1 MSLRVSHGQIKP
13 PFFGVSL
20 SQILQL
26 FLLHYREGLPLQKV
40 GRLLI
45 PTLQQ
50 GQRVNEICASL
61 WGHLL
66 TGTPDEDARYPE
78 GLGVVVQEMDTFNG

>member
-1 MSLRVSHGQIKP
+1 M
-13 PFFGVSL
+13 
-20 SQILQL
+20 
-26 FLLHYREGLPLQKV
+26 QKV

-50 GQRVNEICASL
+50 GQRVNEICASP

-66 TGTPDEDARYPE
+66 TGTPDEDARYLE
-78 GLGVVVQEMDTFNG
+78 ELGAGGGSSTGDGHL